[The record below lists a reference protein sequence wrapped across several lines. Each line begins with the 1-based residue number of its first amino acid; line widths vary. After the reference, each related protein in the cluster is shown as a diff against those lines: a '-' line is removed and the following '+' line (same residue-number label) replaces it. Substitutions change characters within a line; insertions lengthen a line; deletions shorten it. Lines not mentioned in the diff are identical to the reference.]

1 MRKIMAKRMQSRLR
15 RIERRLDRFNFPD
28 DMSRPMM
35 CDTKTRYEMAG
46 RVIGTA
52 CRAADNLTS
61 LAAPSSRP
69 TGEARA
75 RLDAIRNRS
84 DMDTETSP
92 LHELAPK

>member
-46 RVIGTA
+46 RVIGA
-52 CRAADNLTS
+52 GWHRAN
-61 LAAPSSRP
+61 
-69 TGEARA
+69 
-75 RLDAIRNRS
+75 
-84 DMDTETSP
+84 
-92 LHELAPK
+92 